1 MNRRPRRLRANETI
15 RTLVRE
21 TSIDLSDLVYPLFI
35 TYGENIKEPISSM
48 PGVYRFSIDKVLGEI
63 KNALILV

>member
-21 TSIDLSDLVYPLFI
+21 TSIGLSDLVYPLFI

-48 PGVYRFSIDKVLGEI
+48 PGVYRFL
-63 KNALILV
+63 